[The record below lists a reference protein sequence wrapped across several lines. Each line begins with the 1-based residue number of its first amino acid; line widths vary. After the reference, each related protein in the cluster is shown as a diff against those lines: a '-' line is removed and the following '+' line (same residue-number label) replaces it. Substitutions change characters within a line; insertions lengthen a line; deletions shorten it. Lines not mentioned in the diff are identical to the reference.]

1 MSITGW
7 LRQTAYKAS
16 VTGTDSYGKPSYG
29 APVAVPVRVELE
41 SRMVR
46 TAQGEQVQSSHKLW
60 SLTAIAVT
68 DRVWLPGSNSADAT
82 VSKLPLAVNAV
93 GDKAG
98 ARTLFEV
105 WL

>member
-1 MSITGW
+1 MSIASW

-16 VTGTDSYGKPSYG
+16 VTGTDGYGKPAYG
-29 APVAVPVRVELE
+29 APVAVPVRVELD

-46 TAQGEQVQSSHKLW
+46 NAQGEQVQSTHKLW
-60 SLTAIAVT
+60 SLTAISIT
-68 DRVWLPGSNSADAT
+68 DRVWLPNASTADANA
-82 VSKLPLAVNAV
+82 SKLPLAVNAV